1 MCSQPLQGSLL
12 TFAVLAGL
20 SGSAVSP
27 PARAE
32 STACTVVS
40 AFPASISMPGRYCLD
55 QDVTLAI
62 GTMAAIYV
70 TADDVDLDCNNHVVR
85 TTAPVGND
93 ASGLRGIGT
102 RRNVRVRNCTF
113 DGFDTGVY
121 LDGGTVGGFRL
132 QGNNVMRAGS
142 YGLFLSGNGNL
153 VEDNRVAFQRGGSS
167 NYPTALTM
175 TGEPNRAV
183 GNVIRN
189 NELVV
194 MQPEMPA
201 NAGSAAI
208 YVRYQQGMLIEGNT
222 ITTIASR
229 TGGGSYGIISGYAT
243 EMVVRGNIVLSPLA
257 PGAAPFDGGNYSGIF
272 LQGTDAEDATNQC
285 VDNVVGHFN
294 GNITGCVLVTNTG
307 M

>member
-1 MCSQPLQGSLL
+1 MRSPPLHGSLAM
-12 TFAVLAGL
+12 FAVFAGL
-20 SGSAVSP
+20 IGSAASLPV
-27 PARAE
+27 RAE
-32 STACTVVS
+32 STACTVLS
-40 AFPASISMPGRYCLD
+40 AFPATIGTPGRYCLD

-62 GTMAAIYV
+62 STMAAIYV
-70 TADDVDLDCNNHVVR
+70 TADDVDLDCNHHVVR

-121 LDGGTVGGFRL
+121 LDGGTTGGSRL
-132 QGNNVMRAGS
+132 EGNNVMRAGS
-142 YGLFLSGNGNL
+142 YGFFLSGNGNL
-153 VEDNRVAFQRGGSS
+153 VENNRVAFQRGGDSI
-167 NYPTALTM
+167 YPTGVKLS
-175 TGEPNRAV
+175 GEPDRAV

-189 NELVV
+189 NEFVV
-194 MQPEMPA
+194 MVPEMPA

-208 YVRYQQGMLIEGNT
+208 DARYQQGTVIEGNV
-222 ITTIASR
+222 ITTIRSR
-229 TGGGSYGIISGYAT
+229 TGGGSYGIITAFAT
-243 EMVVRGNIVLSPLA
+243 ELAVRGNIVLSPLA
-257 PGAAPFDGGNYSGIF
+257 PGVAPFDGGNYSGIF
-272 LQGTDAEDATNQC
+272 LQGTDVEDATNQC

>member
-1 MCSQPLQGSLL
+1 MRSQSLKAGL
-12 TFAVLAGL
+12 STIAVLAGSFGL
-20 SGSAVSP
+20 AAP
-27 PARAE
+27 LPARAE

-40 AFPASISMPGRYCLD
+40 AFPATLSVPGRYCLD
-55 QDVTLAI
+55 QDVSLAI
-62 GTMAAIYV
+62 TTMAAIHV
-70 TADDVDLDCNNHVVR
+70 TADDVDLDCNHHVVR
-85 TTAPVGND
+85 TTAPAGNN
-93 ASGLRGIGT
+93 ATGLRGIGT

-113 DGFDTGVY
+113 DGFETGVY
-121 LDGGTVGGFRL
+121 LDGGTTGGFRL

-167 NYPTALTM
+167 IYPTALTM

-189 NELVV
+189 NEFAV

-208 YVRYQQGMLIEGNT
+208 YVRYQQGTLIEGNT
-222 ITTIASR
+222 ITTILSR
-229 TGGGSYGIISGYAT
+229 TGGGSYGIISGFAT
-243 EMVVRGNIVLSPLA
+243 ELVVRGNVVLSPAA
-257 PGAAPFDGGNYSGIF
+257 PGVAPFDGGNYSGIF
-272 LQGTDAEDATNQC
+272 LQGDDVEDATNQC